1 VIREGSQLHNVRR
14 QRELMALAAR
24 RHGVV
29 TVEDLAA
36 AGVGPRGIAR
46 RVADGRLRRLHRGVF
61 LVGPL
66 IGPLTY
72 EMAAAIAC
80 GPGAALSHRSAA
92 ALWRIRPAWHGP
104 IEITV
109 AGSQPRSRRG
119 ITVHRSRSLE
129 ATRRQGVPV
138 TTPARTLL
146 DIAALISER
155 DLARAVEEAQVLR
168 LVTPRALMGQV
179 GRGRPGAASLR
190 AAVHAQFEPSL
201 TRSEAEALLL
211 ELVRG
216 AGLPAPETNARLL
229 GHEVDF
235 LWRGAKL
242 VVEVDGFAYHST
254 REAFERDRR
263 RDARLQAAGYRVVR
277 FTYRQIVSE
286 PGAVIKCLDRYITH
300 R

>member
-1 VIREGSQLHNVRR
+1 
-14 QRELMALAAR
+14 MALAAR

-29 TVEDLAA
+29 TTEDLAA
-36 AGVGPRGIAR
+36 AGVGPRGIAQ

-66 IGPLTY
+66 IGPLTH
-72 EMAAAIAC
+72 EMAAVIAC
-80 GPGAALSHRSAA
+80 GPGAVLSHRSAA

-109 AGSQPRSRRG
+109 AGTQPRTRRG
-119 ITVHRSRSLE
+119 IHVHRSGALE
-129 ATRRQGVPV
+129 ATSREGVPV
-138 TTPARTLL
+138 TAPARTLL
-146 DIAALISER
+146 DIAALVTTR
-155 DLARAVEEAQVLR
+155 DLGRAVEQAQVLR
-168 LVTPRALMGQV
+168 LVTPHALWSQV
-179 GRGRPGAASLR
+179 GRGRRGAASLR
-190 AAVHAQFEPSL
+190 AVLEARLEPSL

-211 ELVRG
+211 ELIRS
-216 AGLPAPETNARLL
+216 AGLPAPETNAHLL

-235 LWRGAKL
+235 LWRAAKL

-277 FTYRQIVSE
+277 FTYRQIVSD
-286 PGAVIKCLDRYITH
+286 PDAAIKCLDRYIT
-300 R
+300 